1 MKSVPVVEAKANF
14 SAILS
19 SVSAGEEVAITRHG
33 KVIAR
38 IVPEKPLTAAEV
50 FKPFWASGDFDV
62 EAPSD
67 LTAEA
72 VPSLSE

>member
-1 MKSVPVVEAKANF
+1 MKSVPVVKAKANF

-38 IVPEKPLTAAEV
+38 IVPEKLQSAADI
-50 FKPFWASGDFDV
+50 FKGYWDSNDFDL
-62 EAPSD
+62 ETPTD
-67 LTAEA
+67 PIAEP
-72 VPSLSE
+72 VDSLG